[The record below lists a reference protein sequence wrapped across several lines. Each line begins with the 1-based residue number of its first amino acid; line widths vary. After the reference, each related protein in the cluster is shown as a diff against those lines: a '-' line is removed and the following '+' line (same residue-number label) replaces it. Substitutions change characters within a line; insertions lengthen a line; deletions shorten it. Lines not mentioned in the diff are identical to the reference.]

1 MIERIP
7 GLPAGVLGLRASG
20 QVSAADYETVLIP
33 AVEEAFAQR
42 AKVRLIYQIAN
53 DFTGFDWGAMW
64 DDARVGLRHLAGW
77 ERVAVVTD
85 VAWIRASMALFA
97 LAMPG
102 MVRMFDGGDLDAAI
116 AWTTG

>member
-1 MIERIP
+1 
-7 GLPAGVLGLRASG
+7 
-20 QVSAADYETVLIP
+20 
-33 AVEEAFAQR
+33 
-42 AKVRLIYQIAN
+42 
-53 DFTGFDWGAMW
+53 MW

-102 MVRMFDGGDLDAAI
+102 MVRMFDGGELDAAI
-116 AWTTG
+116 AWITA